1 MFKVNNKNTK
11 TTSFEQIN
19 ASWVCQIVTS
29 DNLSQRYL
37 HEGSKL
43 TAMEW
48 SYSLLTLLLTSNRHS
63 LAQTHPN
70 NLKTK
75 IFRALL

>member
-11 TTSFEQIN
+11 STSFEQG
-19 ASWVCQIVTS
+19 S
-29 DNLSQRYL
+29 
-37 HEGSKL
+37 EGSKL
-43 TAMEW
+43 TAVEW
-48 SYSLLTLLLTSNRHS
+48 FYSLTLLLTSTRHS
-63 LAQTHPN
+63 LAQTHPH